1 MWLPLFQSKAMTKVY
16 SYPGLTAGII
26 TIPVGRTAIKI
37 EFSKGYFDKKL
48 RKPALYSTSDKVE
61 QQIIENSPLFGKRIF
76 LYHTYGQ
83 PEEVVEERKVQTPAD
98 APSQTPA
105 DAPSQAP
112 AVKETTEYPEVTTYE
127 DAIAVLKGIEGVKAT
142 QLRSR
147 VSAKSVAE
155 VHGII
160 FPNFEF

>member
-1 MWLPLFQSKAMTKVY
+1 MTKVY

-76 LYHTYGQ
+76 LYRTYGQ

-98 APSQTPA
+98 APSQTSA
-105 DAPSQAP
+105 DAPSQTP
-112 AVKETTEYPEVTTYE
+112 DVKETTEYPEVTTYE
-127 DAIAVLKGIEGVKAT
+127 DAIAVLKGIDGVKAT

>member
-1 MWLPLFQSKAMTKVY
+1 MTKVY

-76 LYHTYGQ
+76 LYRTYGQ
-83 PEEVVEERKVQTPAD
+83 PEEVVEGRKVQTPAD
-98 APSQTPA
+98 VPSQTPA
-105 DAPSQAP
+105 NAPSQAP

-127 DAIAVLKGIEGVKAT
+127 DAIAVLKGIDGVKAT

>member
-1 MWLPLFQSKAMTKVY
+1 MTKVY

-76 LYHTYGQ
+76 LYRTYGQ

-98 APSQTPA
+98 APSQTSV
-105 DAPSQAP
+105 DAPSQTT

>member
-1 MWLPLFQSKAMTKVY
+1 MTKVY

-76 LYHTYGQ
+76 LYRTYGQ

-98 APSQTPA
+98 VPSQTPA
-105 DAPSQAP
+105 DVPSQAP

>member
-1 MWLPLFQSKAMTKVY
+1 MTKVY

-76 LYHTYGQ
+76 LYRTYGQ
-83 PEEVVEERKVQTPAD
+83 PEEVVEERKVQTPVDAPSQTSAD
-98 APSQTPA
+98 APSQT
-105 DAPSQAP
+105 P

-127 DAIAVLKGIEGVKAT
+127 GAIAVLKGIEGVKAT

>member
-1 MWLPLFQSKAMTKVY
+1 MTKVY

-76 LYHTYGQ
+76 LYRTYGQ
-83 PEEVVEERKVQTPAD
+83 PEEVVEERKI
-98 APSQTPA
+98 QTPA

-112 AVKETTEYPEVTTYE
+112 VDAPSQSQVVKETTEYPEVTTYE
-127 DAIAVLKGIEGVKAT
+127 DAIAVLKGIDGVKAT